1 MSNLEIMLA
10 GAFAGVIGTGCGGV
24 FAYFLKKPS
33 PRFFSGIMGLVAGL
47 MLSVVML
54 DLLPHAFEISGIFI
68 GVIGVLVGALVISF
82 MDEYIENTKFNRSF
96 IREGV
101 LLGIAIALHNFPEGL
116 AVGSGFMVSSSLGLD
131 IALVIAIHD
140 FPEGIAVA
148 VPLSLGGVS
157 PCQVLLYTF
166 ITGLPTVLGTFIGI
180 VSGNISSTFIGLN
193 LALAGGAMLYVT
205 SGEIIPKARSVY
217 GGKISILGMI
227 LGVIGGIII
236 TRYL

>member
-1 MSNLEIMLA
+1 MSNSEIMLV

-24 FAYFLKKPS
+24 FAYFLKKPK

-47 MLSVVML
+47 MLSVVMF
-54 DLLPHAFEISGIFI
+54 DLLPHAFEVSGIFVGI
-68 GVIGVLVGALVISF
+68 MGVIVGALVISF

-96 IREGV
+96 IKGGM
-101 LLGIAIALHNFPEGL
+101 LLGAAIALHNFPEGL
-116 AVGSGFMVSSSLGLD
+116 AVGSGFMVSSSLGID

-148 VPLSLGGVS
+148 VPLSAGGVS
-157 PCQVLLYTF
+157 PCKVLLYTF
-166 ITGLPTVLGTFIGI
+166 LTGLPTVFGTFIGI
-180 VSGNISSTFIGLN
+180 LSGGISDTFIGLD

-205 SGEIIPKARSVY
+205 CGEIIPEARSIY
-217 GGKISILGMI
+217 KGKISVLGMI